1 MKKLISILTTSIL
14 CAGMCSSPVYA
25 NAADERPT
33 YIYNTPE
40 ELLEI
45 LVSKDEEL
53 TDGEAFYPD
62 NYKIDAVDRG
72 NRCDIIIYGL
82 KNVKQISEIY
92 TKWQENGCMFA
103 GYPEIHSGV
112 SVMFGSKN
120 FGFESGKTP
129 DIYFFVTDTLT
140 DGCYNDMTLLDAAK
154 EYGFDVAPYVCTNII
169 PGDTDFDGTI
179 TPADASTVLSAYA
192 ELSTGEK
199 LVLNS
204 TIFDY
209 NNDSEVDPSDASAI
223 LAKYAEISTLN
234 PVAKNGVLSPSD
246 ASAIL
251 SLT

>member
-1 MKKLISILTTSIL
+1 MKKSILILTTSIL

-40 ELLEI
+40 ELLDI
-45 LVSKDEEL
+45 LVSEDEEL
-53 TDGEAFYPD
+53 TDGEAFYPE
-62 NYKIDAVDRG
+62 NYKIDVINRG
-72 NRCDIIIYGL
+72 NNRYDIVIYGL
-82 KNVKQISEIY
+82 KSVNEISEIEE
-92 TKWQENGCMFA
+92 KSRRNGCLWA
-103 GYPEIHSGV
+103 GYPEKHSGV
-112 SVMFGSKN
+112 RRQFGSVNVK
-120 FGFESGKTP
+120 FEFNESP
-129 DIYFFVTDTLT
+129 SVFFFVKDTLT
-140 DGCYNDMTLLDAAK
+140 DFMGNKLTLLDAAQV
-154 EYGFDVAPYVCTNII
+154 YDFDVAPYVCTNII

-234 PVAKNGVLSPSD
+234 PVA
-246 ASAIL
+246 
-251 SLT
+251 